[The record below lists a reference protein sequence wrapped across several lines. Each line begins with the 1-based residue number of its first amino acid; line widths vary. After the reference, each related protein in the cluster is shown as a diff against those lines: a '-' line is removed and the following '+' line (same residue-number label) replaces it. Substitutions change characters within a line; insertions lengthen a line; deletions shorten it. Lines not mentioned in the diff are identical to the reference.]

1 MVSSWTTSHVAVR
14 GSASMT
20 LATELL
26 ILKALVSFAKLLEPP
41 LHCTFLTV
49 PGPTALLILRV
60 VSATL
65 QPILNLNKKSFK
77 FAFCL
82 KSFL

>member
-41 LHCTFLTV
+41 LHCAFISNFWAKCV
-49 PGPTALLILRV
+49 VDVEV
-60 VSATL
+60 VSGAL
-65 QPILNLNKKSFK
+65 
-77 FAFCL
+77 
-82 KSFL
+82 